1 MEPAFG
7 EENRGEE
14 METDRGGAGGE
25 GEAGVPYAHYDVT
38 VKMRSVGLII
48 NEEEIADYAQSAR
61 VMQRTKRMLEANYHA
76 RGPGRGEGTTA
87 AQRHGSWH
95 LDIGA
100 TGQ

>member
-1 MEPAFG
+1 MEPASE

-25 GEAGVPYAHYDVT
+25 GEAGVPYAQYDVT
-38 VKMRSVGLII
+38 VKMKSVGLIT
-48 NEEEIADYAQSAR
+48 NEEEIADYAQGAR
-61 VMQRTKRMLEANYHA
+61 VMQRTKRMLEANYRA
-76 RGPGRGEGTTA
+76 DPGRGEGTTA

-95 LDIGA
+95 LDLGA